1 MRDYQLSSEIN
12 SNLIKDLV
20 YQRMAALYQSAL
32 MINTTQLT
40 LIGNKDQY
48 MKSIQGSCQ
57 LFMKSP
63 LDPNLSNKINDK
75 NLTHIYLTDLI
86 N

>member
-20 YQRMAALYQSAL
+20 YQRMAAQCQSAL
-32 MINTTQLT
+32 MINTTQST

-48 MKSIQGSCQ
+48 MKSIQGFCQ

-63 LDPNLSNKINDK
+63 LDPSLSNKINDK
-75 NLTHIYLTDLI
+75 KQTHIYLTD
-86 N
+86 